1 MRLNKYLAKT
11 GIGSRRECDLYI
23 RDGLIKINGKIT
35 RDYSYKV
42 ADIDSIQFKNKYIN
56 LEENNY
62 YYVLHKPKGYVCSSK
77 DEFNRKIIYDLIPC
91 DFRLFS
97 VGRLDYDTTGII
109 FLTNDG
115 DFSQVLTHP
124 KYQITK
130 KYYVITD
137 LNLSNKSISLIK
149 KGIKIDK
156 YTMRAD
162 VKFLEHNK
170 KGYFWEIIMTEGK
183 NREIK
188 QIFNKFNIN
197 VLRLH
202 RYEFAGIK
210 LENLKVGKYRLLNK
224 NELIQIKKIINK

>member
-1 MRLNKYLAKT
+1 M
-11 GIGSRRECDLYI
+11 
-23 RDGLIKINGKIT
+23 IN
-35 RDYSYKV
+35 
-42 ADIDSIQFKNKYIN
+42 A
-56 LEENNY
+56 
-62 YYVLHKPKGYVCSSK
+62 
-77 DEFNRKIIYDLIPC
+77 
-91 DFRLFS
+91 FS
-97 VGRLDYDTTGII
+97 FQLDYDTTGII

-170 KGYFWEIIMTEGK
+170 KGYFWEITMTEGK

-210 LENLKVGKYRLLNK
+210 LGNLRIRQRL
-224 NELIQIKKIINK
+224 